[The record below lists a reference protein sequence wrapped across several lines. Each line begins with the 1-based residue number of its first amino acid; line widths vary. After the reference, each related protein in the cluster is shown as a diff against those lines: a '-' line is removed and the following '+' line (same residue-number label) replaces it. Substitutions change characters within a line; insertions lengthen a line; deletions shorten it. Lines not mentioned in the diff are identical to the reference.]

1 MESKSF
7 YYVQKIRLK
16 YEYEISII
24 LNQIFQRLSSVFLYT
39 LPLKASIP
47 FGYYLFY
54 KYSFLKILLLL
65 TFPIA
70 IIEKSLP
77 FGSFLLFIILFAGL
91 VRNPNVPYFVR
102 YNACQ
107 ALLIDIALIIIS
119 YLLRIFPIVELGSI
133 IFVFTLCIFI
143 YSISQCIYGVEP
155 EIPLISKSV
164 RMQI

>member
-1 MESKSF
+1 M
-7 YYVQKIRLK
+7 
-16 YEYEISII
+16 
-24 LNQIFQRLSSVFLYT
+24 NQIFQRLSSVFIYT

-54 KYSFLKILLLL
+54 KYSFLKVLLFL

-70 IIEKSLP
+70 LIEQSLP
-77 FGSFLLFIILFAGL
+77 FGSFLLFIILFAGI
-91 VRNPNVPYFVR
+91 VRNPKVPYFVR

-119 YLLRIFPIVELGSI
+119 YLLRILQIVQFGSI
-133 IFVFTLCIFI
+133 IFILTLCIFI

-155 EIPLISKSV
+155 EIPFISKSV

>member
-1 MESKSF
+1 M
-7 YYVQKIRLK
+7 
-16 YEYEISII
+16 
-24 LNQIFQRLSSVFLYT
+24 NQIFQRLSSVFLYT

-54 KYSFLKILLLL
+54 KYSFLKILLFL

-133 IFVFTLCIFI
+133 IFIFTLCIFI
-143 YSISQCIYGVEP
+143 YSISQCFYGIEP

>member
-1 MESKSF
+1 MLILNF
-7 YYVQKIRLK
+7 NN
-16 YEYEISII
+16 I
-24 LNQIFQRLSSVFLYT
+24 LNQIFQRISSVFLYT

-54 KYSFLKILLLL
+54 KYSFFKILLFL

-77 FGSFLLFIILFAGL
+77 FGNFLLFIILFAGI
-91 VRNPNVPYFVR
+91 VRNPKVPYFVR
-102 YNACQ
+102 YNTCQ
-107 ALLIDIALIIIS
+107 ALLIDIALIIIA
-119 YLLRIFPIVELGSI
+119 YLLRIFPIVEFGSI
-133 IFVFTLCIFI
+133 IFIFTLCIFI

>member
-1 MESKSF
+1 M
-7 YYVQKIRLK
+7 
-16 YEYEISII
+16 
-24 LNQIFQRLSSVFLYT
+24 NQIFQRLSSVFLYT

-47 FGYYLFY
+47 FGYYLFS
-54 KYSFLKILLLL
+54 KYSYLNLLKFII
-65 TFPIA
+65 FPVA
-70 IIEKSLP
+70 IIEESIPL
-77 FGSFLLFIILFAGL
+77 GGLLFFLILFVGL

-119 YLLRIFPIVELGSI
+119 YLLRILSISSLGPIISLLGSI
-133 IFVFTLCIFI
+133 IFIFALCIFI
-143 YSISQCIYGVEP
+143 YSIVQCIYGVEP